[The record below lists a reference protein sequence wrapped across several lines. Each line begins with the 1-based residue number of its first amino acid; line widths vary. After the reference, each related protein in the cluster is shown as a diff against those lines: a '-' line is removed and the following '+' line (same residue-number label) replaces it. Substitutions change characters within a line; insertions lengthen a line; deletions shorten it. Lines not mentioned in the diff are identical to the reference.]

1 MKNNEKMNIN
11 IILYITAIGII
22 FSTIFFIYNAAQT
35 KYIESV
41 GAEQDETEEVQTNE
55 EVEIAKV
62 ETQEV
67 SSRKSMNDRQSTETQ
82 TENNQTEQI
91 EATNQEQNQELENVE
106 PEKIYTQI
114 KDVKISKDMDL
125 TVSTNLSKEDFK
137 TVISG
142 V

>member
-55 EVEIAKV
+55 EVEIINNYIQNDSNDTISSLLK
-62 ETQEV
+62 TIV
-67 SSRKSMNDRQSTETQ
+67 SPLCST
-82 TENNQTEQI
+82 
-91 EATNQEQNQELENVE
+91 
-106 PEKIYTQI
+106 
-114 KDVKISKDMDL
+114 
-125 TVSTNLSKEDFK
+125 FK
-137 TVISG
+137 TLIFST
-142 V
+142 